1 MQNGS
6 KLLIIVLQKTKVIVM
21 LEYFNSLIVRLIKP
35 VFSKGRSS
43 AMNHWEIRGQKF
55 EGKNIASG
63 R

>member
-1 MQNGS
+1 
-6 KLLIIVLQKTKVIVM
+6 M